1 MSLIDKI
8 DRSRLPE
15 HVAIIMD
22 GNGRWAKAQGQPRS
36 YGHQE
41 GVVSVHKIMDA
52 VTQLGL
58 NYLTLYTFSTEN
70 WNRPEE
76 EVQAL
81 MSLMVTAIHRETPN
95 LMEKNVRLTAIG
107 DLSRLRPDAY
117 ATLQECINTTAGN
130 TGTTLVL
137 ALSYSSR
144 WEITEAVR
152 QIAREVSEG
161 QLRAEEITEAMVT
174 DHLTTKG
181 IPDPFVESLTH
192 NSIII
197 QLPLL
202 HGQVNNRLEKVL
214 SVFDQSRKDANSRQI
229 MQIDESLYADDADM
243 LYILHRLT
251 SAAADAKLRQDM
263 NVEDEYFSA
272 IEKRDTEIML
282 RDKRI
287 EAQTIELARQECLLE
302 AQHNQLT
309 EQQNQLTEQQSQ
321 LTEQQ
326 NQLTEQQNQLT
337 EQQNQLLKE
346 RQKLHS
352 LVSALV
358 SNGMSEEQ
366 ISAMTGYSIDEINSC
381 LGED

>member
-8 DRSRLPE
+8 DRNRLPE

-41 GVVSVHKIMDA
+41 GVVSVHKIMDT
-52 VTQLGL
+52 VTRLGL
-58 NYLTLYTFSTEN
+58 RYLTLYTFSTEN
-70 WNRPEE
+70 WNRPDE

-181 IPDPFVESLTH
+181 IPDPDLLIRTGGEQRISNFLLW
-192 NSIII
+192 
-197 QLPLL
+197 QLSYA
-202 HGQVNNRLEKVL
+202 EFYFTE
-214 SVFDQSRKDANSRQI
+214 VFWPEFREEELYEAILYYQSRERRFGK
-229 MQIDESLYADDADM
+229 
-243 LYILHRLT
+243 T
-251 SAAADAKLRQDM
+251 S
-263 NVEDEYFSA
+263 E
-272 IEKRDTEIML
+272 
-282 RDKRI
+282 
-287 EAQTIELARQECLLE
+287 
-302 AQHNQLT
+302 
-309 EQQNQLTEQQSQ
+309 
-321 LTEQQ
+321 
-326 NQLTEQQNQLT
+326 
-337 EQQNQLLKE
+337 QLL
-346 RQKLHS
+346 
-352 LVSALV
+352 
-358 SNGMSEEQ
+358 G
-366 ISAMTGYSIDEINSC
+366 
-381 LGED
+381 

>member
-130 TGTTLVL
+130 TVTTLVL

-181 IPDPFVESLTH
+181 IPDPDLLIRTGGEQRISNFLLW
-192 NSIII
+192 
-197 QLPLL
+197 QLSYA
-202 HGQVNNRLEKVL
+202 EFYFTE
-214 SVFDQSRKDANSRQI
+214 VFWPEFREEELYEAILYYQSRERRFGK
-229 MQIDESLYADDADM
+229 
-243 LYILHRLT
+243 T
-251 SAAADAKLRQDM
+251 S
-263 NVEDEYFSA
+263 E
-272 IEKRDTEIML
+272 
-282 RDKRI
+282 
-287 EAQTIELARQECLLE
+287 
-302 AQHNQLT
+302 
-309 EQQNQLTEQQSQ
+309 
-321 LTEQQ
+321 
-326 NQLTEQQNQLT
+326 
-337 EQQNQLLKE
+337 QLL
-346 RQKLHS
+346 
-352 LVSALV
+352 
-358 SNGMSEEQ
+358 G
-366 ISAMTGYSIDEINSC
+366 
-381 LGED
+381 